1 MGDVAMTVPVVK
13 SLAQQYPDL
22 RITVLSKPFARTLFD
37 GLAPNV
43 SFMGADIKG
52 EYHGIKGLNALYR
65 RLTAKNFTAIADLHS
80 ILRSSYLRMRF
91 NFDRYRVA
99 HIDKHRAMRR
109 ALTATNNKQL
119 VQLPTP
125 FEGYADVL
133 AQLGYPVNI
142 NFTSIFPPEGGDLKL
157 IAPFINGKSKGEE
170 EKKLSERE
178 KAIREETACE
188 GAEAKILSEE
198 KEGKREEAKIL
209 SEEKE
214 GKREEAKVLSE
225 EKEGKGEEAKV
236 LSEGA
241 EGKRAEAK
249 VLSEG
254 AEGKREEAKI
264 LSEGAEGKREK
275 EKVLSEKEE
284 EEVKAESL
292 KPRGEKWIGIAPF
305 AAHKGKIYP
314 LEKMERV
321 IELLLEREPNC
332 RIFLF
337 GGGAEERELLTQWES
352 RHDRCTCALLGSL
365 YNELVLMSHID
376 TMVSMDS
383 ANMHLASLT
392 GTRVVSVWGATHPF
406 AGFMGWNQSPADA
419 VQTTLPCRPC
429 SIFGNKPCLHGDY
442 PCLNSI
448 TPEEIVE
455 RVLKR

>member
-1 MGDVAMTVPVVK
+1 MKTDHLLIIRFSAMGDVAMTVPVVK

-188 GAEAKILSEE
+188 GAETKA
-198 KEGKREEAKIL
+198 
-209 SEEKE
+209 
-214 GKREEAKVLSE
+214 
-225 EKEGKGEEAKV
+225 

-241 EGKRAEAK
+241 EGKREEAK

-254 AEGKREEAKI
+254 AEGKREE
-264 LSEGAEGKREK
+264 

-292 KPRGEKWIGIAPF
+292 KPQGEKWIGIAPF

-365 YNELVLMSHID
+365 YNELVLMSHLD

>member
-170 EKKLSERE
+170 DKKLSERE
-178 KAIREETACE
+178 KAIGEETACE

-198 KEGKREEAKIL
+198 KEGKGAEAKVLSEGAEGKREKEKVLSEKEEGKREEAKIL

-214 GKREEAKVLSE
+214 GKREEE
-225 EKEGKGEEAKV
+225 
-236 LSEGA
+236 
-241 EGKRAEAK
+241 K

-254 AEGKREEAKI
+254 AEGKREE
-264 LSEGAEGKREK
+264 

-352 RHDRCTCALLGSL
+352 RHDRCICALLGSL
-365 YNELVLMSHID
+365 YNELVLMSHLD

>member
-1 MGDVAMTVPVVK
+1 MKTDHLLIIRFSAMGDVAMTVPVVK

-198 KEGKREEAKIL
+198 KEGKREEAK
-209 SEEKE
+209 
-214 GKREEAKVLSE
+214 
-225 EKEGKGEEAKV
+225 
-236 LSEGA
+236 
-241 EGKRAEAK
+241 

-254 AEGKREEAKI
+254 AEGKREE
-264 LSEGAEGKREK
+264 

-314 LEKMERV
+314 LEKMESV

-365 YNELVLMSHID
+365 YNELVLMSHLD

>member
-1 MGDVAMTVPVVK
+1 MKTDHLLIIRFSAMGDVAMTVPVVK

-188 GAEAKILSEE
+188 GAETKA
-198 KEGKREEAKIL
+198 
-209 SEEKE
+209 
-214 GKREEAKVLSE
+214 
-225 EKEGKGEEAKV
+225 
-236 LSEGA
+236 
-241 EGKRAEAK
+241 
-249 VLSEG
+249 LSEG

-264 LSEGAEGKREK
+264 LSEEAEGKREK
-275 EKVLSEKEE
+275 EKVLSEEKE

-365 YNELVLMSHID
+365 YNELVLMSHLD

>member
-22 RITVLSKPFARTLFD
+22 RITVLSKPFARILFD

-157 IAPFINGKSKGEE
+157 IAPFINGKSKSGEAKALSKEEKALGEE
-170 EKKLSERE
+170 
-178 KAIREETACE
+178 TVCE
-188 GAEAKILSEE
+188 GG
-198 KEGKREEAKIL
+198 EGKA
-209 SEEKE
+209 
-214 GKREEAKVLSE
+214 
-225 EKEGKGEEAKV
+225 

-241 EGKRAEAK
+241 EGNSGEKK

-254 AEGKREEAKI
+254 AEGKREE
-264 LSEGAEGKREK
+264 
-275 EKVLSEKEE
+275 EKVLSKKEE
-284 EEVKAESL
+284 EEAKAESL

-365 YNELVLMSHID
+365 YNELVLMSHLD

-429 SIFGNKPCLHGDY
+429 SIFGNKPCLHGNY

-455 RVLKR
+455 RVLKG

>member
-198 KEGKREEAKIL
+198 KEGKREEAK
-209 SEEKE
+209 
-214 GKREEAKVLSE
+214 
-225 EKEGKGEEAKV
+225 V

-241 EGKRAEAK
+241 EGTREKEK
-249 VLSEG
+249 VLSEEK
-254 AEGKREEAKI
+254 EGKREEAKI

-292 KPRGEKWIGIAPF
+292 KPQGEKWIGIAPF

-365 YNELVLMSHID
+365 YNELVLMSHLD

>member
-1 MGDVAMTVPVVK
+1 MKTDHLLIIRFSAMGDVAMTVPVVK

-188 GAEAKILSEE
+188 GAEAKVLSEE
-198 KEGKREEAKIL
+198 KEGKREE
-209 SEEKE
+209 
-214 GKREEAKVLSE
+214 
-225 EKEGKGEEAKV
+225 
-236 LSEGA
+236 
-241 EGKRAEAK
+241 
-249 VLSEG
+249 
-254 AEGKREEAKI
+254 
-264 LSEGAEGKREK
+264 

-365 YNELVLMSHID
+365 YNELVLMSHLD

>member
-1 MGDVAMTVPVVK
+1 MKTDHLLIIRFSAMGDVAMTVPVVK

-157 IAPFINGKSKGEE
+157 IAPFINGKSKGEAKALSKE
-170 EKKLSERE
+170 EKALG
-178 KAIREETACE
+178 EETVCE

-198 KEGKREEAKIL
+198 KEGKREEAK
-209 SEEKE
+209 
-214 GKREEAKVLSE
+214 V
-225 EKEGKGEEAKV
+225 
-236 LSEGA
+236 
-241 EGKRAEAK
+241 
-249 VLSEG
+249 
-254 AEGKREEAKI
+254 

-365 YNELVLMSHID
+365 YNELVLMSHLD

>member
-13 SLAQQYPDL
+13 SLAQQYPYL

-157 IAPFINGKSKGEE
+157 IAPFINGKNKSGEAKALSNEEKALGEE
-170 EKKLSERE
+170 
-178 KAIREETACE
+178 TVCE
-188 GAEAKILSEE
+188 GAEEKVLSEGT
-198 KEGKREEAKIL
+198 EGKREE
-209 SEEKE
+209 
-214 GKREEAKVLSE
+214 
-225 EKEGKGEEAKV
+225 
-236 LSEGA
+236 
-241 EGKRAEAK
+241 
-249 VLSEG
+249 
-254 AEGKREEAKI
+254 
-264 LSEGAEGKREK
+264 
-275 EKVLSEKEE
+275 EKVLSKKEE
-284 EEVKAESL
+284 EEEEAKAESL

-314 LEKMERV
+314 LENMERV

-365 YNELVLMSHID
+365 YNELVLMSHLD

-455 RVLKR
+455 RVLKG

>member
-157 IAPFINGKSKGEE
+157 IAPFINGKSKSGEAKALSKEEKALGEE
-170 EKKLSERE
+170 
-178 KAIREETACE
+178 TVCE

-198 KEGKREEAKIL
+198 AEEKREE
-209 SEEKE
+209 E
-214 GKREEAKVLSE
+214 
-225 EKEGKGEEAKV
+225 
-236 LSEGA
+236 
-241 EGKRAEAK
+241 K

-254 AEGKREEAKI
+254 AEGKREEAKV
-264 LSEGAEGKREK
+264 LSKEKEGKREE
-275 EKVLSEKEE
+275 EKVLSEEE
-284 EEVKAESL
+284 EGKNGVAKVLSKKENAKAESL

-365 YNELVLMSHID
+365 YNELVLMSHLD

-448 TPEEIVE
+448 TPEDIAE

>member
-157 IAPFINGKSKGEE
+157 IAPFINGKSKSGE

-188 GAEAKILSEE
+188 GAETKT
-198 KEGKREEAKIL
+198 
-209 SEEKE
+209 
-214 GKREEAKVLSE
+214 
-225 EKEGKGEEAKV
+225 
-236 LSEGA
+236 
-241 EGKRAEAK
+241 
-249 VLSEG
+249 LSEG
-254 AEGKREEAKI
+254 AEGKREE
-264 LSEGAEGKREK
+264 

-365 YNELVLMSHID
+365 YNELVLMSHLD

>member
-157 IAPFINGKSKGEE
+157 IAPFINGKSKREAKALSKE
-170 EKKLSERE
+170 EKALGE
-178 KAIREETACE
+178 ATACE
-188 GAEAKILSEE
+188 GA
-198 KEGKREEAKIL
+198 
-209 SEEKE
+209 
-214 GKREEAKVLSE
+214 
-225 EKEGKGEEAKV
+225 
-236 LSEGA
+236 
-241 EGKRAEAK
+241 
-249 VLSEG
+249 
-254 AEGKREEAKI
+254 EAKI

-365 YNELVLMSHID
+365 YNELVLMSHLD

>member
-1 MGDVAMTVPVVK
+1 MKTDHLLIIRFSAMGDVAMTVPIVK

-133 AQLGYPVNI
+133 AQLGYHVNI

-170 EKKLSERE
+170 DKKLSERE

-188 GAEAKILSEE
+188 GAEAKVLSEE
-198 KEGKREEAKIL
+198 KEGKREEA
-209 SEEKE
+209 
-214 GKREEAKVLSE
+214 
-225 EKEGKGEEAKV
+225 
-236 LSEGA
+236 
-241 EGKRAEAK
+241 
-249 VLSEG
+249 
-254 AEGKREEAKI
+254 
-264 LSEGAEGKREK
+264 
-275 EKVLSEKEE
+275 KVLSEKEE

-365 YNELVLMSHID
+365 YNELVLMSHLD

>member
-198 KEGKREEAKIL
+198 KEGKREE
-209 SEEKE
+209 
-214 GKREEAKVLSE
+214 
-225 EKEGKGEEAKV
+225 
-236 LSEGA
+236 
-241 EGKRAEAK
+241 
-249 VLSEG
+249 
-254 AEGKREEAKI
+254 
-264 LSEGAEGKREK
+264 

-365 YNELVLMSHID
+365 YNELVLMSHLD

>member
-1 MGDVAMTVPVVK
+1 MKTDHLLIIRFSAMGDVAMTVPVVK

-170 EKKLSERE
+170 YKKLSERE

-188 GAEAKILSEE
+188 GAETKA
-198 KEGKREEAKIL
+198 
-209 SEEKE
+209 
-214 GKREEAKVLSE
+214 
-225 EKEGKGEEAKV
+225 

-241 EGKRAEAK
+241 EGKREEAK

-254 AEGKREEAKI
+254 AEGKREE
-264 LSEGAEGKREK
+264 

-365 YNELVLMSHID
+365 YNELVLMSHLD

>member
-1 MGDVAMTVPVVK
+1 MKTDHLLIIRFSAMGDVAMTVPVVK

-170 EKKLSERE
+170 DKKLSERE

-188 GAEAKILSEE
+188 GE
-198 KEGKREEAKIL
+198 
-209 SEEKE
+209 
-214 GKREEAKVLSE
+214 
-225 EKEGKGEEAKV
+225 
-236 LSEGA
+236 
-241 EGKRAEAK
+241 EAK

-264 LSEGAEGKREK
+264 
-275 EKVLSEKEE
+275 LSEKEE

-365 YNELVLMSHID
+365 YNELVLMSHLD

>member
-198 KEGKREEAKIL
+198 KEGKREE
-209 SEEKE
+209 E
-214 GKREEAKVLSE
+214 
-225 EKEGKGEEAKV
+225 
-236 LSEGA
+236 
-241 EGKRAEAK
+241 K

-254 AEGKREEAKI
+254 AEGKREE
-264 LSEGAEGKREK
+264 
-275 EKVLSEKEE
+275 EKVLSEK

-365 YNELVLMSHID
+365 YNELVLMSHLD

-406 AGFMGWNQSPADA
+406 AGFMGWNQSSADA

>member
-157 IAPFINGKSKGEE
+157 IAPFINGKSKSGEAKALSKEEKALGEE
-170 EKKLSERE
+170 
-178 KAIREETACE
+178 TVCE
-188 GAEAKILSEE
+188 GAETKALSEE
-198 KEGKREEAKIL
+198 KEGNELSEGAEEKRAVAKIL
-209 SEEKE
+209 SEGAEEKRE
-214 GKREEAKVLSE
+214 EEKILSEEAERKREEAKVLS
-225 EKEGKGEEAKV
+225 K
-236 LSEGA
+236 
-241 EGKRAEAK
+241 
-249 VLSEG
+249 
-254 AEGKREEAKI
+254 
-264 LSEGAEGKREK
+264 
-275 EKVLSEKEE
+275 KEE
-284 EEVKAESL
+284 EEAKAESL
-292 KPRGEKWIGIAPF
+292 KPQGEKWIGIAPF

-365 YNELVLMSHID
+365 YNELVLMSHLD

-429 SIFGNKPCLHGDY
+429 SIFGNKPCLHGNY

-448 TPEEIVE
+448 TPEDIVE

>member
-170 EKKLSERE
+170 DKKLSERE
-178 KAIREETACE
+178 KALGEETVCE
-188 GAEAKILSEE
+188 GA
-198 KEGKREEAKIL
+198 
-209 SEEKE
+209 
-214 GKREEAKVLSE
+214 
-225 EKEGKGEEAKV
+225 
-236 LSEGA
+236 
-241 EGKRAEAK
+241 
-249 VLSEG
+249 
-254 AEGKREEAKI
+254 EAKI

-292 KPRGEKWIGIAPF
+292 KPQGEKWIGIAPF

-337 GGGAEERELLTQWES
+337 GGGAEERELLTQWEC

-365 YNELVLMSHID
+365 YNELVLMSHLD

-406 AGFMGWNQSPADA
+406 AGFMGWNQSSADA

-448 TPEEIVE
+448 TPEDIVE

>member
-1 MGDVAMTVPVVK
+1 MKTDHLLIIRFSAMGDVAMTVPVVK

-157 IAPFINGKSKGEE
+157 IAPFINGKSKSGE

-188 GAEAKILSEE
+188 GAATKTLSE
-198 KEGKREEAKIL
+198 R
-209 SEEKE
+209 
-214 GKREEAKVLSE
+214 
-225 EKEGKGEEAKV
+225 
-236 LSEGA
+236 
-241 EGKRAEAK
+241 
-249 VLSEG
+249 
-254 AEGKREEAKI
+254 AEGKREE
-264 LSEGAEGKREK
+264 EQ
-275 EKVLSEKEE
+275 VLAEKEE

-365 YNELVLMSHID
+365 YNELVLMSHLD

>member
-157 IAPFINGKSKGEE
+157 IAPFINGKSKGEAKALSKE
-170 EKKLSERE
+170 EKALG
-178 KAIREETACE
+178 EETACE
-188 GAEAKILSEE
+188 GAEAKILSKE
-198 KEGKREEAKIL
+198 K
-209 SEEKE
+209 
-214 GKREEAKVLSE
+214 
-225 EKEGKGEEAKV
+225 
-236 LSEGA
+236 
-241 EGKRAEAK
+241 
-249 VLSEG
+249 
-254 AEGKREEAKI
+254 EGKREEAKI

-275 EKVLSEKEE
+275 EKVLSEEKE

-365 YNELVLMSHID
+365 YNELVLMSHLD

>member
-157 IAPFINGKSKGEE
+157 IAPFINGNSKSGEAKALSKEEKNLGEE
-170 EKKLSERE
+170 
-178 KAIREETACE
+178 TVCE
-188 GAEAKILSEE
+188 GG
-198 KEGKREEAKIL
+198 EGKA
-209 SEEKE
+209 
-214 GKREEAKVLSE
+214 
-225 EKEGKGEEAKV
+225 

-241 EGKRAEAK
+241 ETKA
-249 VLSEG
+249 LSEG
-254 AEGKREEAKI
+254 AEGKREEEKI
-264 LSEGAEGKREK
+264 LSKGAEGKREEEK
-275 EKVLSEKEE
+275 ALSEKAEGKSEEEKVLSEEDEGNSGVEKVLSKKEE
-284 EEVKAESL
+284 EEEEEEAKAESL

-365 YNELVLMSHID
+365 YNELVLMSHLD

-455 RVLKR
+455 RVLKG

>member
-1 MGDVAMTVPVVK
+1 MKTDHLLIIRFSAMGDVAMTVPVVK

-198 KEGKREEAKIL
+198 KEGKREE
-209 SEEKE
+209 
-214 GKREEAKVLSE
+214 
-225 EKEGKGEEAKV
+225 
-236 LSEGA
+236 
-241 EGKRAEAK
+241 
-249 VLSEG
+249 
-254 AEGKREEAKI
+254 
-264 LSEGAEGKREK
+264 

-365 YNELVLMSHID
+365 YNELVLMSHLD

>member
-1 MGDVAMTVPVVK
+1 MKTDHLLIIRFSAMGDVAMTVPVVK

-198 KEGKREEAKIL
+198 KEGKREEAK
-209 SEEKE
+209 
-214 GKREEAKVLSE
+214 VLSE

-236 LSEGA
+236 LSEEK
-241 EGKRAEAK
+241 EGKREEEK

-264 LSEGAEGKREK
+264 LSEEAEGKREK
-275 EKVLSEKEE
+275 EMVLSEKEE
-284 EEVKAESL
+284 ENAKAESL

-365 YNELVLMSHID
+365 YNELVLMSHLD

>member
-1 MGDVAMTVPVVK
+1 MKTDHLLIIRFSAMGDVAMTVPVVK

-157 IAPFINGKSKGEE
+157 IAPFINGKSKGEAKALSKE
-170 EKKLSERE
+170 EKALGE
-178 KAIREETACE
+178 ATACE

-198 KEGKREEAKIL
+198 KEGKREE
-209 SEEKE
+209 
-214 GKREEAKVLSE
+214 
-225 EKEGKGEEAKV
+225 
-236 LSEGA
+236 
-241 EGKRAEAK
+241 
-249 VLSEG
+249 
-254 AEGKREEAKI
+254 
-264 LSEGAEGKREK
+264 
-275 EKVLSEKEE
+275 EKVISEKEE

-292 KPRGEKWIGIAPF
+292 KPQGEKWIGIAPF

-365 YNELVLMSHID
+365 YNELVLMSHLD

>member
-170 EKKLSERE
+170 DKKLSERE

-188 GAEAKILSEE
+188 GAETKA
-198 KEGKREEAKIL
+198 
-209 SEEKE
+209 
-214 GKREEAKVLSE
+214 
-225 EKEGKGEEAKV
+225 
-236 LSEGA
+236 
-241 EGKRAEAK
+241 
-249 VLSEG
+249 
-254 AEGKREEAKI
+254 

-365 YNELVLMSHID
+365 YNELVLMSHLD

>member
-170 EKKLSERE
+170 DKKLSERE

-209 SEEKE
+209 SE
-214 GKREEAKVLSE
+214 
-225 EKEGKGEEAKV
+225 
-236 LSEGA
+236 
-241 EGKRAEAK
+241 
-249 VLSEG
+249 G
-254 AEGKREEAKI
+254 AEGKREEEKV

-365 YNELVLMSHID
+365 YNELVLMSHLD